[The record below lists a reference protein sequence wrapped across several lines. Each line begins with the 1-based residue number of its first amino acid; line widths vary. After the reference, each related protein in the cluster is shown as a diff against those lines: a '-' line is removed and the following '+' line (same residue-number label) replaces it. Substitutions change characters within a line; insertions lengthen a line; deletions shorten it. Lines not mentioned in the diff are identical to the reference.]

1 MKLKT
6 KNDLSFYI
14 FELLLKNKELLNILK
29 DLQKQ
34 NEKNILIMKDQLK
47 TNNYLRNKL
56 NLKNKDFDIWWNK

>member
-56 NLKNKDFDIWWNK
+56 NLKNKDFDI